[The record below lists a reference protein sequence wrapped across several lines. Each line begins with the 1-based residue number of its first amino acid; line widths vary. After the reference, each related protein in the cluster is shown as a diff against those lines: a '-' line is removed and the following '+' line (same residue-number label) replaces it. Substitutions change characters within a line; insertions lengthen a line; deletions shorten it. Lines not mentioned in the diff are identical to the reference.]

1 MKVLVTGGAGYIGSH
16 TCKALATAGI
26 TPVTYDN
33 LSTGHAWAVQW
44 GPLITGD
51 LSDPAQLRS
60 TIRKHG
66 ATGVLH
72 FAASAAVGESVH
84 DPRKY
89 YRNNLINSIELFDAM
104 VENGVRH
111 IVFSSTCA
119 TYGVPQSDYLDEEHP
134 QLPVNPYGDT
144 KLAIER
150 ALKWYG
156 QAYGIKSACLR
167 YFNAAGAD
175 PDGDIGECHQ
185 PETHLIP
192 LVLDAAFDRTR
203 PVSIFGTDYPTPD
216 GSAVRD
222 YVHVSDLA
230 NAHVAALLLLFAGGS
245 STALNLGT
253 GRGHS
258 VREVIDAVER
268 VTGRTVPTALAP
280 RRAGDPPRL
289 VAAAKRARRELK
301 WIPQRGLDEIVQSAW
316 NFRHQAISEP
326 PFERVGQA
334 S

>member
-16 TCKALATAGI
+16 TAKALAATGI

-51 LSDPAQLRS
+51 LSDTALLRS
-60 TIRKHG
+60 TILKYDVK
-66 ATGVLH
+66 AVLH
-72 FAASAAVGESVH
+72 FAASAAVGESVRN
-84 DPRKY
+84 PRKY
-89 YRNNLINSIELFDAM
+89 YRNNLFNSIDLFDAM
-104 VENGVRH
+104 VDTGVKH

-119 TYGVPQSDYLDEEHP
+119 TYGDPQSDYLDEAHP
-134 QLPVNPYGDT
+134 QLPVNPYGET
-144 KLAIER
+144 KFAIER
-150 ALKWYG
+150 ALHWYG
-156 QAYGIKSACLR
+156 GAYGIKSVCLR

-175 PDGDIGECHQ
+175 PDGDIGECHD

-192 LVLDAAFDRTR
+192 LVLDAAFDQTR

-216 GSAVRD
+216 GSAIRD
-222 YVHVSDLA
+222 YIHVSDLA
-230 NAHVAALLLLFAGGS
+230 EAHVSALRFLMGGGP

-253 GRGHS
+253 GKGYS
-258 VREVIDAVER
+258 VRDVIRAVER
-268 VTGRTVPTALAP
+268 VTGHPVRTVLAP

-289 VAAAKRARRELK
+289 VAAASRAKSELN
-301 WIPQRGLDEIVQSAW
+301 WIPQRGLDDIVQTAW
-316 NFRHQAISEP
+316 NFRVHP
-326 PFERVGQA
+326 RFDRLVQA